1 MNSRLRW
8 LGALAA
14 VAVLAAAAWLM
25 RAPMRITL
33 VNTTL
38 RIDDPWT
45 RAAAFALAGVAL
57 VALAAAIPARRA
69 LRGLLAACAA
79 VIFGSAAAAAFTW
92 LEARPDVLTGRRWFV
107 LTTIPWNEVSRVD
120 SWRDAVVV
128 WSASGARVVID
139 ARRLDARQRAVLER
153 SIARHVAEG
162 SVVSV
167 R

>member
-1 MNSRLRW
+1 MNPRPRW

-14 VAVLAAAAWLM
+14 VAVLVAAAWLI

-45 RAAAFALAGVAL
+45 RAASFALAGFGL
-57 VALAAAIPARRA
+57 VALAAALPARRTM
-69 LRGLLAACAA
+69 RGLLVACA
-79 VIFGSAAAAAFTW
+79 VFTFGVAAATASTW
-92 LEARPDVLTGRRWFV
+92 LEARPEVLTARRWFL

-128 WSASGARVVID
+128 WSASGARVAID
-139 ARRLDARQRAVLER
+139 ARRLDAQQRAVLER
-153 SIARHVAEG
+153 TIARHVREG
-162 SVVSV
+162 P
-167 R
+167 

>member
-1 MNSRLRW
+1 MNPRLRW

-14 VAVLAAAAWLM
+14 VAVLAAAAWLI

-45 RAAAFALAGVAL
+45 RAAAFALAGL
-57 VALAAAIPARRA
+57 ALAALAMTLPARRA
-69 LRGLLAACAA
+69 MRALLGASA
-79 VIFGSAAAAAFTW
+79 VVTLAVAAATASTW
-92 LEARPDVLTGRRWFV
+92 LEARPEILVARRWFL

-139 ARRLDARQRAVLER
+139 ARRLDAQQRAVLER
-153 SIARHVAEG
+153 TIARHVAEG
-162 SVVSV
+162 S
-167 R
+167 

>member
-1 MNSRLRW
+1 VNPRLRW

-14 VAVLAAAAWLM
+14 VAVLAAAAWLN

-45 RAAAFALAGVAL
+45 RAAAFALAGVGLA
-57 VALAAAIPARRA
+57 ALAAALPVRRA

-79 VIFGSAAAAAFTW
+79 LTLATAAAAASTW
-92 LEARPDVLTGRRWFV
+92 LEARPEVLTGRRWFV

-128 WSASGARVVID
+128 WSASGANVVID

-162 SVVSV
+162 S
-167 R
+167 